1 MRTIIAG
8 SRTISDEKML
18 YRAVCECGWQVTTVI
33 SGGARGA
40 DKLGERFAEEVFAPL
55 EVFPADW
62 SRGINAGFERNAHMA
77 SIADAAIV
85 LWDGVSK
92 GSQHMIQT
100 MRSLGKPV
108 YVMSS
113 PQALEGLHQTPAED
127 LPPVRGIFWDDHSER
142 ANLLEDMGR
151 LTSTPAHKLPLLTK
165 IQNVGL
171 THSTVLADL
180 DFEVYSEAG
189 YYFDAAAKNGL
200 GQWRIIPGAPK
211 GCSSGLSAV
220 GAVNYAAHPTTEV
233 LMMAY
238 DLKDGMGSRLWLPGM
253 PPPLDLFAYIER
265 GGLVAAWNS
274 SFEYWTWKYVCTC
287 RMGWPELPFWQLRDD
302 MAKAMAFGLPAKLE
316 YAGTALDS
324 DEQKDKDGMRLI
336 NKFSKPQNPL
346 KSKPNR
352 MRIFVQDEP
361 VDGPKFCGYNV
372 QDIVSE
378 ASIAAL
384 CPDLS
389 THEEQVWLCDQA
401 INVRGIQIDLEAVDA
416 FIELVEQAQVR
427 YRTELQ
433 QITDNVV
440 MAESKAKDMRLWCNE
455 RGAGLSCLD
464 EDAVDAELEREDL
477 APNVR
482 RVLEI
487 RQLLSSAAVKKLF
500 TMRLKTGPDGR
511 MHDVFSYCGAQKTSR
526 WAGRDIQPQNLPAK
540 SLKVAKCRC
549 CGHIK
554 LAIAGQ
560 CVYCG
565 DLIQGQDPHPW
576 DDEAVNEVI
585 RVAKQGDLDTFQEHW
600 GDPLTAISACIRG
613 LLTCAPCNDLIC
625 SDFSAIEAVVLAFM
639 SGCQWR
645 IDVFNT
651 HGKIY
656 EMSAAKI
663 SGIPFE
669 EIMASAGYLDTT
681 SPEWWDA
688 IVEGVHHHLRKTIG
702 KVAELASGYHGWIG
716 AWCNFGADKFMNN
729 DEMKKAILKWRE
741 DSPEIVEFWGGQY
754 RRTGYR
760 QTKPELY
767 GVEGC
772 AIAAVLNP
780 GTVYQFRELQ
790 FGVKDNILFVR
801 LPSGRSMTYHEP
813 ELYDTTDPLGIA
825 IKQLTFMG
833 VCPKSK
839 KWVRRDTY
847 GGRMTENIIQAVARD
862 IQANGIVQ
870 LEKAG
875 YSVVIHVHDEIISE
889 VKQGTGSVEH
899 FESIM
904 STMPDWCAHWPVK
917 AKGGWRGMRY
927 KKD

>member
-8 SRTISDEKML
+8 GRNIFDAQETYAAIKSCPWK
-18 YRAVCECGWQVTTVI
+18 VTLVI
-33 SGGARGA
+33 SGTAKGPDTHGV
-40 DKLGERFAEEVFAPL
+40 LFAKEQGIPFEEY
-55 EVFPADW
+55 PADW
-62 SRGINAGFERNAHMA
+62 KAFPEDAGTIRNGRMEGVAE
-77 SIADAAIV
+77 AAIV
-85 LWDGVSK
+85 IWDGMSS
-92 GSQHMIQT
+92 GSGDMIRK
-100 MRSLGKPV
+100 MEAAGKPV
-108 YVMSS
+108 HTHIVRVTTASK
-113 PQALEGLHQTPAED
+113 AW
-127 LPPVRGIFWDDHSER
+127 RGITMDSAGVARTSDDAWGDASG
-142 ANLLEDMGR
+142 LI
-151 LTSTPAHKLPLLTK
+151 PAHMLPHDTK

-171 THSTVLADL
+171 TVSTVLADI
-180 DFEVYSEAG
+180 DFEMYSEAG
-189 YYFDAAAKNGL
+189 YYFDAAAKDGL
-200 GQWRIIPGAPK
+200 GQWRIVPGAPAS
-211 GCSSGLSAV
+211 CSSGLAAV
-220 GAVNYAAHPTTEV
+220 GGVNYAAHPTTEV

-238 DLKDGMGSRLWLPGM
+238 DLKDGVGSRLWLPWM
-253 PPPLDLFAYIER
+253 PLPLDLFAYIER
-265 GGLVAAWNS
+265 GGLISAWNT
-274 SFEYWTWKYVCTC
+274 SFEYWIWKFICEE
-287 RMGWPELPFWQLRDD
+287 RMGWPPLPFWQLRDD
-302 MAKAMAFGLPAKLE
+302 MAKAQAFGLPGALKN
-316 YAGTALDS
+316 AGIAVKAE
-324 DEQKDKDGMRLI
+324 EQKQDDGLKLI

-352 MRIFVQDEP
+352 MRTFVADEP

-378 ASIAAL
+378 ASIAAM

-401 INVRGIQIDLEAVDA
+401 INVRGIQIDLDAVDA
-416 FIELVEQAQVR
+416 FIELVHQAQDK
-427 YRTELQ
+427 YRAELQ
-433 QITDNVV
+433 QITHNSATGKPDVLT
-440 MAESKAKDMRLWCNE
+440 ESKAADMRKWCND
-455 RGAGLSCLD
+455 RGADLSCLD
-464 EDAVDAELEREDL
+464 EEAVDAELERDDL
-477 APNVR
+477 APMVR

-500 TMRLKTGPDGR
+500 TMKLKTGPDGR
-511 MHDVFSYCGAQKTSR
+511 MHNVFTYCGAQKTSR

-540 SLKVAKCRC
+540 SLKVAKCRA

-554 LAIAGQ
+554 LSTGQ
-560 CVYCG
+560 CTFCG
-565 DLIQGQDPHPW
+565 DVIEGQDPHPW

-585 RVAKQGDLDTFQEHW
+585 RVAKLGDLDTFVEYW

-613 LLTCAPCNDLIC
+613 LLTCAPGNDLIC
-625 SDFSAIEAVVLAFM
+625 SDFSAIEAVVIAFM

-656 EMSAAKI
+656 EMSAANI

-669 EIMASAGYLDTT
+669 EIMASAGFTDTT
-681 SPEWWDA
+681 SPGWWNA

-702 KVAELASGYHGWIG
+702 KVAELASAYQGWIG

-729 DEMKKAILKWRE
+729 DEMKKAILKWRA

-772 AIAAVLNP
+772 AIAAVSNP
-780 GTVYQFRELQ
+780 GTVYQFRDLQ

-813 ELYDTTDPLGIA
+813 ELYDTTDPLSIA
-825 IKQLTFMG
+825 VKQLTFMG

-847 GGRMTENIIQAVARD
+847 GGRMTENIIQAIARD
-862 IQANGIVQ
+862 IQANSIVQ

-889 VKQGTGSVEH
+889 VKQGTGSIEH

-904 STMPDWCAHWPVK
+904 STMPGWCAHWPVK
-917 AKGGWRGMRY
+917 AKGGWRGFRY